1 MAEKHWLSKTAL
13 SSGSWLCTVR
23 LAIPHLCHGWFLV
36 VCWVAPGVSSL
47 HPFLKC
53 YHWSL
58 GKKKKNK
65 HNIHVTFPS
74 GKSMGNLPENQEG
87 PWTLWSWRLEVPV
100 LLEPPRHPPE
110 NNSTTDLSASQGRA
124 IANLVS
130 NGSTTTR
137 MSFGEPSFEPLDQR
151 FKVRLWTPWRVLET
165 LSGDLP
171 GQNCSHNEMFFA
183 FFLLCWLLHR

>member
-1 MAEKHWLSKTAL
+1 MHCETCDPSPLPWVILGGVL
-13 SSGSWLCTVR
+13 GGSWGLF
-23 LAIPHLCHGWFLV
+23 P
-36 VCWVAPGVSSL
+36 SSISEVL
-47 HPFLKC
+47 
-53 YHWSL
+53 SL
-58 GKKKKNK
+58 ISGDKKTKK

-87 PWTLWSWRLEVPV
+87 PWTLWTWRLEVPV